1 MRRAAIGP
9 PNRISTVSVVAERER
24 DERDKRRNDQSKL
37 QPIYSHRRKLTPF
50 LFGKL
55 CEFCE
60 FVLRH
65 RVRLGMRFL
74 LVFQSYNK
82 LFYEIDARDDGSNRI
97 AFLVI
102 FMWLIV
108 MERCW
113 VKGEQSCQVTSR

>member
-1 MRRAAIGP
+1 MLSITNGRPFTVSKGFQRCPGSSQRSLINLFRHEEGGSLIGP

-65 RVRLGMRFL
+65 RVRL
-74 LVFQSYNK
+74 VA
-82 LFYEIDARDDGSNRI
+82 DCDGKM
-97 AFLVI
+97 L
-102 FMWLIV
+102 
-108 MERCW
+108 
-113 VKGEQSCQVTSR
+113 G